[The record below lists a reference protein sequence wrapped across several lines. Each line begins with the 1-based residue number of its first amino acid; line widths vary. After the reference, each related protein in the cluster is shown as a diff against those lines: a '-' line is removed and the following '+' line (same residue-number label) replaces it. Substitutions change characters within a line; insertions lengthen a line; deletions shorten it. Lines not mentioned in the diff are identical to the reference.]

1 MLKHFLGL
9 QDYFEAGYGLRFSW
23 DNCRDDERI
32 LARLDRF
39 YTSDKG
45 IRRNMLQEYRVR
57 GDAGISDHLL
67 VSFRL
72 SLKEEQDQKS
82 CYKMNSTWLS
92 TPEVKSEITRIW
104 PSHPEGTHF
113 LVKNIGKSSDFTK
126 PTIGYRLRN
135 EDTMR

>member
-23 DNCRDDERI
+23 DNCRDDARI

-57 GDAGISDHLL
+57 GDAGI
-67 VSFRL
+67 
-72 SLKEEQDQKS
+72 
-82 CYKMNSTWLS
+82 
-92 TPEVKSEITRIW
+92 
-104 PSHPEGTHF
+104 
-113 LVKNIGKSSDFTK
+113 
-126 PTIGYRLRN
+126 
-135 EDTMR
+135 